1 MDQHFISMC
10 CNILLLK
17 TVDAGSKIIVDI
29 QFAGTI
35 VRQQFLLIIVENCV
49 EMTSTAHAI

>member
-1 MDQHFISMC
+1 MDQHFISLC
-10 CNILLLK
+10 CNILQLK